1 MKKPILAC
9 AGRTSSSVDAE
20 LLNELLLNY
29 HPVQTDVMTKAA
41 NLSHKFDVI
50 ASGECGEDAL
60 EEFKAIIT
68 REFLSMQLM
77 EAVNLAKKLSLED
90 YALAKAYDAE
100 ESL

>member
-9 AGRTSSSVDAE
+9 AGRTSASIDAE

-29 HPVQTDVMTKAA
+29 HPLQTHVMTKAA

-50 ASGECGEDAL
+50 AKGEYDEIDAL

-68 REFLSMQLM
+68 REFLSMQLA
-77 EAVNLAKKLSLED
+77 EAVNLARKLSLED
-90 YALAKAYDAE
+90 YALASADE
-100 ESL
+100 EECL

>member
-9 AGRTSSSVDAE
+9 AGRTSASIDAE

-29 HPVQTDVMTKAA
+29 HPLQTDVMTKAR

-50 ASGECGEDAL
+50 ASGEYGEDAL

-68 REFLSMQLM
+68 REFLSMQLA
-77 EAVNLAKKLSLED
+77 EAVNLARKLSMED
-90 YALAKAYDAE
+90 YALASTDE
-100 ESL
+100 EECL